1 MNIYEELCKIV
12 SEDQILKDEPMDKH
26 TTFRAGGKADYLVMP
41 SNEEQVRDLV
51 LLLKKH
57 FKMEERSFVNK
68 EFVLNH

>member
-41 SNEEQVRDLV
+41 SNEEQIGRAHV
-51 LLLKKH
+51 
-57 FKMEERSFVNK
+57 
-68 EFVLNH
+68 

>member
-51 LLLKKH
+51 LLLKKA
-57 FKMEERSFVNK
+57 SSLVAASSATWAIN
-68 EFVLNH
+68 